1 MSNILNHNRLP
12 FKCKLSYK
20 DYWDFHLHLGREYGS
35 VLPGMQTGCL
45 SAFIDTGIDE
55 CVTESG
61 LESLRDYLY
70 EKCHSKGIELS
81 NFGLTGVDNGS
92 VVFNKETVTDE
103 EFEQIFKQTK
113 LTIDAGDCKFKVYPV
128 SGNLGRYGYGNE
140 FIDDGCGRVAK
151 LYGGFFQGFFR
162 TGDGCEY
169 SVLPSDI
176 GDGLSL
182 EFELCRKDLKEY
194 DEESTLNGANPE
206 NKGIFFY
213 WGTRAENKWVRYYGD
228 DCDEEKKPDETN
240 METSDGTPLSK
251 PTFNPI
257 ETDNKF
263 LTYTRTC
270 GGHTVLGDKEGEPDP
285 TINIDVEN
293 TILPDNPFLI
303 YSRTCGGTTVLNDEE
318 YFKKYAERYNVY
330 QDLWRNALAFQI
342 TDDGKVGYKYMVKDC
357 DAENTSCSYKILSE
371 FSNPDNVPYGEWVNI
386 HVRILPC
393 GSENMRFMFYVDGRL
408 VLYSKELPKL
418 NLRELYD
425 SSDKQ
430 EGVPF
435 NISLGGGTQGLAET
449 VYEDWRT
456 YEETPLYPLQKE
468 FGGSFI
474 GLFKSF
480 KFYSC
485 SLNYN
490 QINMNIDKKKKEC
503 NEAKTYCGAL
513 VFDTKPSKTPVT
525 KQGELILLLNEY
537 SQKTTHLSI
546 RLFPDV
552 NKKYFR
558 LIAAVPQSA
567 ALRLKSVVDGMVGM
581 PSDVSTG
588 EDITEQFNHTIM
600 ELKEGGEKY
609 DVWYYTYATYPKY
622 KDLITIDLE
631 NNDQQ

>member
-1 MSNILNHNRLP
+1 MSNILNHNKIP

-20 DYWDFHLHLGREYGS
+20 DYWDFHLHLGREYGT

-45 SAFIDTGIDE
+45 SAFIDTEIDE

-61 LESLRDYLY
+61 LESLKEYPY
-70 EKCHSKGIELS
+70 EKCHSKGVELS
-81 NFGLTGVDNGS
+81 NFGLTGVDNGR
-92 VVFNKETVTDE
+92 VVFDRETVTDE
-103 EFEQIFKQTK
+103 EFGQIFKHTK
-113 LTIDAGDCKFKVYPV
+113 LNLEAGDCKLKVYPV
-128 SGNLGRYGYGNE
+128 SGNLGRFSYGNE

-162 TGDGCEY
+162 TGDGCDY

-176 GDGLSL
+176 GSGLSL
-182 EFELCRKDLKEY
+182 EFELCRKNLKDY
-194 DEESTLNGANPE
+194 DESTTLNGANPE

-228 DCDEEKKPDETN
+228 ECDEEKEPVETN
-240 METSDGTPLSK
+240 LETSEGTPLDK

-270 GGHTVLGDKEGEPDP
+270 GGHTVLDDEEGKPDP
-285 TINIDVEN
+285 TVKIEAYN

-303 YSRTCGGTTVLNDEE
+303 YSRVCGGTTVLNDDK
-318 YFKKYAERYNVY
+318 YFKEYAERYNVY
-330 QDLWRNALAFQI
+330 KDLWRNALAFQV
-342 TDDGKVGYKYMVKDC
+342 TDDGKVGYKYLAKDC
-357 DAENTSCSYKILSE
+357 DAENPSCSYKILGE
-371 FSNPDNVPYGEWVNI
+371 YSNPDNVPYGEWVNI

-393 GSENMRFMFYVDGRL
+393 GSENMRLMFYVDGRL

-418 NLRELYD
+418 ILRELSD

-456 YEETPLYPLQKE
+456 YKDTPLYPLQKE

-490 QINMNIDKKKKEC
+490 QINMNVNNKKNVCE
-503 NEAKTYCGAL
+503 EAKTYCGAL

-525 KQGELILLLNEY
+525 GQGELIRLLNEY
-537 SQKTTHLSI
+537 PQDALQMEI
-546 RLFPDV
+546 RLLPDV
-552 NKKYFR
+552 RRKYFR
-558 LIAAVPQSA
+558 LIVAVPQNAS
-567 ALRLKSVVDGMVGM
+567 LSLMSVIDGMAGL
-581 PSDVSTG
+581 PSETFNG
-588 EDITEQFNHTIM
+588 EDITEQFNHITM
-600 ELKEGGEKY
+600 ALNESGVPY
-609 DVWYYTYATYPKY
+609 DVWYYTYATSPKY
-622 KDLITIDLE
+622 KNKITIELE
-631 NNDQQ
+631 NNG

>member
-1 MSNILNHNRLP
+1 MSNIFSHNRLP

-20 DYWDFHLHLGREYGS
+20 GYWDFHLHLGREYGT

-61 LESLRDYLY
+61 LESLKEYPY
-70 EKCHSKGIELS
+70 EKCRSKGIELP
-81 NFGLTGVDNGS
+81 NFGLTGVDNGR
-92 VVFNKETVTDE
+92 VVFDRETVTDD
-103 EFEQIFKQTK
+103 EFEQIFKKTK
-113 LTIDAGDCKFKVYPV
+113 LTLDAGDCKLKVYPV
-128 SGNLGRYGYGNE
+128 SSNLDRFSYGTE
-140 FIDDGCGRVAK
+140 FTDEGCGRVAK

-162 TGDGCEY
+162 TGDGCDY

-182 EFELCRKDLKEY
+182 EFELCRKDLREY
-194 DEESTLNGANPE
+194 DEENTLNGANPE

-213 WGTRAENKWVRYYGD
+213 WGTRAENKWVRYYGEE
-228 DCDEEKKPDETN
+228 CDEEKEPDETDL
-240 METSDGTPLSK
+240 ETSDGTPLYK
-251 PTFNPI
+251 PTSNPV

-270 GGHTVLGDKEGEPDP
+270 GGHTVLNDKEGEPYP
-285 TINIDVEN
+285 TIKIDAEN
-293 TILPDNPFLI
+293 TVLPDNPFLI
-303 YSRTCGGTTVLNDEE
+303 YSRTCGGTTVLNDDK
-318 YFKKYAERYNVY
+318 YFKEHAERYNIY
-330 QDLWRNALAFQI
+330 NDLWKNAFAFQV
-342 TDDGKVGYKYMVKDC
+342 TDDGKVGYKYLVKDC
-357 DAENTSCSYKILSE
+357 DAENPSCSYKILSE

-393 GSENMRFMFYVDGRL
+393 GTENMRLLFYVDGRL

-456 YEETPLYPLQKE
+456 YGQTPLYPLQKE

-474 GLFKSF
+474 GFFKSF

-490 QINMNIDKKKKEC
+490 QINMNVNKKKKEC
-503 NEAKTYCGAL
+503 NDAKIYCGAL

-525 KQGELILLLNEY
+525 EQGELIKLLNEY
-537 SQKTTHLSI
+537 PQNTLHMDI
-546 RLFPDV
+546 RLLPDV
-552 NKKYFR
+552 KRKYFR
-558 LIAAVPQSA
+558 LIVAVPQN
-567 ALRLKSVVDGMVGM
+567 ALLNLKTAVDGMAGL
-581 PSDVSTG
+581 PSETFNG
-588 EDITEQFNHTIM
+588 EEITEQFNRVTM
-600 ELKEGGEKY
+600 GLEEGGEMY
-609 DVWYYTYATYPKY
+609 DVWYYTYATQPKY
-622 KDLITIDLE
+622 KNMISIDLE
-631 NNDQQ
+631 NNG